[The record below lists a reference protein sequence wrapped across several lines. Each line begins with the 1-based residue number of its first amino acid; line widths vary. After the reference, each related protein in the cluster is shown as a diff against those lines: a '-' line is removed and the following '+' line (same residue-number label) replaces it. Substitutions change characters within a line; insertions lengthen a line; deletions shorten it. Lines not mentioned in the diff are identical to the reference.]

1 MSIFSKLFAAIKKP
15 ERTTQSTVD
24 LKKPIPTIKFDPSR
38 VSDAVKADI
47 RKNVELLEGIEPKYF
62 DQIYDAAVRSVEAG
76 RDLYLLTNALMQM
89 DIDGMTKRKAGQ
101 IAILLNNKATSMMS
115 RERQRSLGITEAIW
129 LYSGRGCEGLQ
140 DSSHAAANGKRYKIS
155 EGMFLDGQWTWP
167 GSNEGCR
174 CVSRVVQPEFD

>member
-24 LKKPIPTIKFDPSR
+24 LKNSIPTIKFDSSL

-47 RKNVELLEGIEPKYF
+47 RKNVELLEGIDPKYF
-62 DQIYDAAVRSVEAG
+62 DQIYDAAMRSVETG

-89 DIDGMTKRKAGQ
+89 NIPDMTKQKAGK
-101 IAILLNNKATSMMS
+101 IAILLNNKATSMID
-115 RERQRSLGITEAIW
+115 RERQLSLGITEAIW
-129 LYSGRGCEGLQ
+129 MYSGRDCEGQQ
-140 DSSHAAANGKRYKIS
+140 DLSHVAANGKRYKIS
-155 EGMFLDGQWTWP
+155 EGMFLDGEWTWP

-174 CVSRVVQPEFD
+174 CSSRIVLPLD